1 MGVHMKAYRRLHFDG
16 IENFRDLGG
25 WECSGGGM
33 TKYGVFYRSTELAK
47 ATKADLK
54 RIEDLGIRTI
64 LDLRHPEETS
74 SRPDCLP
81 KSCVYKN
88 ISVQGSIRPRELKVN
103 GNVYMT
109 RTLYNM
115 YRQLLTVSGDEFRK
129 VLFFLADAEGPTLF
143 HCAAGKD
150 RTGLTAMFLY
160 TIAGVDE
167 KDIVADY
174 EVSHTYIK
182 GFMAD
187 NSGSH
192 YMNMEKLL
200 AFLHKNYGGVIQ
212 YLDEIGVTDAVRRK
226 LYKKFVSI

>member
-1 MGVHMKAYRRLHFDG
+1 MKAYRRLRFDG

-64 LDLRHPEETS
+64 LDLRHPEETAS
-74 SRPDCLP
+74 CPDCLP

-88 ISVQGSIRPRELKVN
+88 ISVLGSIRPHQLKVN
-103 GNVYMT
+103 GDVYMT
-109 RTLYNM
+109 HTLYNM

-129 VLFFLADAEGPTLF
+129 VLFFLADAEGATLF
-143 HCAAGKD
+143 PCLAGTD

-182 GFMAD
+182 DFMAD
-187 NSGSH
+187 VSGSH
-192 YMNMEKLL
+192 YTNMEKLL

>member
-33 TKYGVFYRSTELAK
+33 TKYGVFYRSAELAK

-64 LDLRHPEETS
+64 LDLRHPEETA

-103 GNVYMT
+103 GDVYMT
-109 RTLYNM
+109 HTLYNM

>member
-1 MGVHMKAYRRLHFDG
+1 MKFYRRLHFDG

-25 WECSGGGM
+25 WECRGGGM

-47 ATKADLK
+47 ATKADLR
-54 RIEDLGIRTI
+54 RIGDLGIRTI
-64 LDLRHPEETS
+64 LDLRHHEETAA
-74 SRPDCLP
+74 RPDRLP

-88 ISVQGSIRPRELKVN
+88 ISVQGSLRPHELKVN
-103 GNVYMT
+103 GDVYMT
-109 RTLYNM
+109 HTLYNM

-129 VLFFLADAEGPTLF
+129 VLFFLADAETPVLF

-167 KDIVADY
+167 KDIIADY

-187 NSGSH
+187 VSGSH
-192 YMNMEKLL
+192 YTNMEKLL
-200 AFLHKNYGGVIQ
+200 AFLSEAYGGVIQ
-212 YLDEIGVTDAVRRK
+212 YLDEIGVTDTARRK
-226 LYKKFVSI
+226 LYKKFISC

>member
-1 MGVHMKAYRRLHFDG
+1 MKFYRRLHFDG

-25 WECSGGGM
+25 WECRGRGM

-47 ATKADLK
+47 ATKADLQ

-64 LDLRHPEETS
+64 LDLRHPEELS
-74 SRPDCLP
+74 IRPDRLP
-81 KSCVYKN
+81 KSCIYKN
-88 ISVQGSIRPRELKVN
+88 ISVQGSIAPHELKVN
-103 GNVYMT
+103 GDVYMT
-109 RTLYNM
+109 HTLYNM

-129 VLFFLADAEGPTLF
+129 VLFFLADAETPVLF

-167 KDIVADY
+167 KDIIADY

-187 NSGSH
+187 VSGSH
-192 YMNMEKLL
+192 YTNMEKLL
-200 AFLHKNYGGVIQ
+200 AFLSEAYGGVIQ
-212 YLDEIGVTDAVRRK
+212 YLDAIGVTDAVRRK
-226 LYKKFVSI
+226 LYKKFVSC

>member
-1 MGVHMKAYRRLHFDG
+1 MKAYRRLHFDG

-33 TKYGVFYRSTELAK
+33 TKYGVFYRSTELTK
-47 ATKADLK
+47 ATKADLH
-54 RIEDLGIRTI
+54 RIEELGIRTI
-64 LDLRHPEETS
+64 LDLRHPTETS
-74 SRPDCLP
+74 IRPDRYP

-88 ISVQGSIRPRELKVN
+88 ISVQGSIAPNELNVH
-103 GNVYMT
+103 GDVYMT
-109 RTLYNM
+109 HTLHHM
-115 YRQLLTVSGDEFRK
+115 YRQLLTVSADEFRK
-129 VLFFLADAEGPTLF
+129 VLFFLADAEGAVLF

-187 NSGSH
+187 VSGSH

-200 AFLHKNYGGVIQ
+200 AFLHKAYGGASQ
-212 YLDEIGVTDAVRRK
+212 YLDAIGVTKEVHRK
-226 LYKKFVSI
+226 IYKKFVAF

>member
-1 MGVHMKAYRRLHFDG
+1 MKAYRRLHFDG

-25 WECSGGGM
+25 WECSSGGM

-88 ISVQGSIRPRELKVN
+88 ISVQGSIRPHELKVN
-103 GNVYMT
+103 GDVYMT
-109 RTLYNM
+109 HTLYNM

-129 VLFFLADAEGPTLF
+129 VL
-143 HCAAGKD
+143 
-150 RTGLTAMFLY
+150 
-160 TIAGVDE
+160 
-167 KDIVADY
+167 
-174 EVSHTYIK
+174 
-182 GFMAD
+182 
-187 NSGSH
+187 
-192 YMNMEKLL
+192 
-200 AFLHKNYGGVIQ
+200 
-212 YLDEIGVTDAVRRK
+212 
-226 LYKKFVSI
+226 

>member
-1 MGVHMKAYRRLHFDG
+1 MKAYRRLHFDG

-25 WECSGGGM
+25 WECSGGGV
-33 TKYGVFYRSTELAK
+33 TKYGVFYRSTALTK
-47 ATKADLK
+47 ATKADLH
-54 RIEDLGIRTI
+54 RIEELGIRTI
-64 LDLRHPEETS
+64 LDLRHPEETA

-81 KSCVYKN
+81 KACVYKN
-88 ISVQGSIRPRELKVN
+88 ISVQGSIRPHELKVN
-103 GNVYMT
+103 GYVYMT

-182 GFMAD
+182 GFMTD
-187 NSGSH
+187 VSGSH

-200 AFLHKNYGGVIQ
+200 AFLRKVYGGASQ
-212 YLDEIGVTDAVRRK
+212 YLDAIGVTEEVRRK
-226 LYKKFVSI
+226 IYKKFIAV

>member
-1 MGVHMKAYRRLHFDG
+1 MKAYRRLHFDG

-25 WECSGGGM
+25 WECSGGM

-47 ATKADLK
+47 ATKADLQ

-64 LDLRHPEETS
+64 LDLRHPEEIS
-74 SRPDCLP
+74 IRPDRLP
-81 KSCVYKN
+81 KSCIYKN
-88 ISVQGSIRPRELKVN
+88 ISVQGSILPHELKVN
-103 GNVYMT
+103 GDVYMT

-115 YRQLLTVSGDEFRK
+115 YRQLLTVSSDEFRK
-129 VLFFLADAEGPTLF
+129 VLFFLADTEGPVLF

-182 GFMAD
+182 GFMD
-187 NSGSH
+187 DVSGSH

-200 AFLHKNYGGVIQ
+200 AFLHKAYGGASQ
-212 YLDEIGVTDAVRRK
+212 YLDEIGITDAVRRK
-226 LYKKFVSI
+226 IYKKFVSI

>member
-1 MGVHMKAYRRLHFDG
+1 MKAYRRLHFDG

-25 WECSGGGM
+25 WECSGGM

-47 ATKADLK
+47 ATKADLQ

-64 LDLRHPEETS
+64 LDLRHPEELS
-74 SRPDCLP
+74 IRPDRLP
-81 KSCVYKN
+81 KSCIYKN
-88 ISVQGSIRPRELKVN
+88 ISVQGSIAPHELKVN
-103 GNVYMT
+103 GDVYMT
-109 RTLYNM
+109 HTLYNM

-129 VLFFLADAEGPTLF
+129 VLLFLADTEGPVLF

-150 RTGLTAMFLY
+150 RTGLTTMFLY

-182 GFMAD
+182 GFMD
-187 NSGSH
+187 DVSGSH

-200 AFLHKNYGGVIQ
+200 AFLHKAYGGASQ
-212 YLDEIGVTDAVRRK
+212 YLDEIGITDAVRRK
-226 LYKKFVSI
+226 LYKKFVSC

>member
-1 MGVHMKAYRRLHFDG
+1 MKAYRRLHFDG

-33 TKYGVFYRSTELAK
+33 TKYGVFYRSTELTK
-47 ATKADLK
+47 ATKADLH
-54 RIEDLGIRTI
+54 RIEELGIRTI
-64 LDLRHPEETS
+64 LDLRHPEETA

-81 KSCVYKN
+81 KACVYKN
-88 ISVQGSIRPRELKVN
+88 ISVQGFICPRELKVN
-103 GNVYMT
+103 GNVYIT

-182 GFMAD
+182 GFMD
-187 NSGSH
+187 DVSGSH

>member
-1 MGVHMKAYRRLHFDG
+1 MKAYRRLRFDG

-25 WECSGGGM
+25 WECNGGGM
-33 TKYGVFYRSTELAK
+33 TKYGIFYRSTELAK
-47 ATKADLK
+47 ATKADLQ

-64 LDLRHPEETS
+64 LDLRHPQEITA
-74 SRPDCLP
+74 RPDPYP

-88 ISVQGSIRPRELKVN
+88 ISVQGSIAPGELKVN

-109 RTLYNM
+109 HTLCRM

-129 VLFFLADAEGPTLF
+129 VLFFLADAEAPALF
-143 HCAAGKD
+143 HCVAGKD

-187 NSGSH
+187 VSGSR
-192 YMNMEKLL
+192 YTNMEKLL
-200 AFLHKNYGGVIQ
+200 DFLHKTYGGVMQ
-212 YLDEIGVTDAVRRK
+212 YLDAIGVTDTVRK
-226 LYKKFVSI
+226 KIYKKFVMS